1 MSKMSDISISRSKSV
16 RKNAIIMMF
25 VKGASL
31 LVSFLY
37 IPLLYDAFDTVNYG
51 VWLTLTSLVS
61 WVAMCDIG
69 LGNGLRNKL
78 AESLALGDVASGKKY
93 VSTAY
98 VCIFTIIAVLMLLFC
113 VVCNYIPWSTILN
126 ANSIDASVVEQLVIV
141 VFITFCL
148 RFALNLINS
157 VLLAM
162 QLPALS
168 SLIIFVEQIL
178 AFFIVWIL
186 VRQCETTSI
195 IILGS
200 VISIT
205 PVAVLLIASCMLYS
219 TRFRNIAPSIKF
231 VEFSKVRS
239 IVSLG
244 VKFFVLQLGMIIL
257 NQSNNLIITHVVGPQ
272 AVVDYNI
279 AFRYMNILLMMF
291 NIIATP
297 IWSATTDA
305 YARGDYEW
313 IQVANK
319 KLVRVALMMS
329 AIGAVMLLCSSWFY
343 RLWIGA
349 AYIEMPFSI
358 SLWWYL
364 YIVFMMMYGSYGYF
378 INGFGHLRLQMIVTI
393 IQSLI
398 YTIFAVV
405 MGKIFGLDGVLIM
418 FVVTA
423 IVNYIWS
430 KLQYTRIVSKNAVG
444 IWIK

>member
-1 MSKMSDISISRSKSV
+1 MNKINDISISRSKSV
-16 RKNAIIMMF
+16 KRNTLVMMF

-37 IPLLYDAFDTVNYG
+37 VPLLYDAFDTINYG

-78 AESLALGDVASGKKY
+78 TESLALGDVVKGKKY

-98 VCIFTIIAVLMLLFC
+98 VCIFAIVSVLVLLFC
-113 VVCNYIPWSTILN
+113 VVCNYIPWNTILN
-126 ANSIDASVVEQLVIV
+126 ADRIEASVVKQLVTV
-141 VFITFCL
+141 VFVTFCL
-148 RFALNLINS
+148 RFALNLVNS

-168 SLIIFVEQIL
+168 SLLIFVEQFL
-178 AFFIVWIL
+178 AFSIIWVL
-186 VRQCETTSI
+186 VKQCEITSI
-195 IILGS
+195 LILGS

-205 PVAVLLIASCMLYS
+205 PVVVLLIASYILYRI
-219 TRFRNIAPSIKF
+219 RFRQIAPSLKF
-231 VEFSKVRS
+231 VELSKARS

-244 VKFFVLQLGMIIL
+244 VKFFVLQLGMVIL
-257 NQSNNLIITHVVGPQ
+257 NQSNNLIITHVVGSQ
-272 AVVDYNI
+272 AVVDYNV
-279 AFRYMNILLMMF
+279 AFKYMNILLMMF
-291 NIIATP
+291 NILATP

-305 YARGDYEW
+305 YTRGDYEW
-313 IQVANK
+313 IREANK
-319 KLVRVALMMS
+319 KLVRVAIVMS
-329 AIGAVMLLCSSWFY
+329 VIGCAMLICSPWFY

-349 AYIEMPFSI
+349 SYIEIPFSI

-364 YIVFMMMYGSYGYF
+364 YVVFMMMYGSYGYF

-393 IQSLI
+393 ILSLI
-398 YTIFAVV
+398 YPIFAVV
-405 MGKIFGLDGVLIM
+405 MGKIWGLNGVLIM
-418 FVVTA
+418 FVGTA
-423 IVNYIWS
+423 IINYIWS
-430 KLQYTRIVSKNAVG
+430 KLQYTRIIRREAVG